1 MAEAPQ
7 DPTANS
13 GPALQA
19 FLIQAQYIKDF
30 SFENPR
36 APEIY
41 TIQTETPKVEVNVDV
56 AARPMPQENNYEVT
70 LQINAR
76 ADSGETTLFIS
87 ELTYGGIFTVSG
99 IPEDQVQAI
108 LMVEAPRQ
116 LFPFARAIVA
126 NATRDCG
133 FPPLIIQPLDFLK
146 LYTDNNAA
154 LAASPGA

>member
-7 DPTANS
+7 
-13 GPALQA
+13 GPAAASGADLQT
-19 FLIQAQYIKDF
+19 FLIRAQYIKDF
-30 SFENPR
+30 SFENPQ

-41 TIQTETPKVEVNVDV
+41 TKPSDEPRVDVNVDV
-56 AARPMPQENNYEVT
+56 SARPLAQENNYEVT

-76 ADSGETTLFIS
+76 ADSGESTLFIS

-99 IPEDQVQAI
+99 VPENQVQPI
-108 LMVEAPRQ
+108 LLVEAPRQ

-146 LYTDNNAA
+146 LYTEKAGPPK
-154 LAASPGA
+154 S

>member
-56 AARPMPQENNYEVT
+56 AARAMPQENNYEVT

>member
-7 DPTANS
+7 
-13 GPALQA
+13 GPAAAGGADLQT
-19 FLIQAQYIKDF
+19 FLIRAQYIKDF
-30 SFENPR
+30 SFENPQ

-41 TIQTETPKVEVNVDV
+41 TKPSDEPRVDVNVDV
-56 AARPMPQENNYEVT
+56 AARPLAQENNYEVT

-76 ADSGETTLFIS
+76 ADSGESTLFIS

-99 IPEDQVQAI
+99 VPKDQVQPI
-108 LMVEAPRQ
+108 LLVEAPRQ

-146 LYTDNNAA
+146 LYTEKA
-154 LAASPGA
+154 GAPKN

>member
-1 MAEAPQ
+1 MAETPQ
-7 DPTANS
+7 DPTAADGS
-13 GPALQA
+13 ALQT
-19 FLIQAQYIKDF
+19 FLIRAQYIKDF
-30 SFENPR
+30 SFENPQ

-41 TIQTETPKVEVNVDV
+41 TIQTDTPQVDVNVDV
-56 AARPMPQENNYEVT
+56 AARPLPQANNYEVT

-99 IPEDQVQAI
+99 VPEDQVQLI
-108 LMVEAPRQ
+108 LLVEAPRQ

-146 LYTDNNAA
+146 LYTEKITPPAA
-154 LAASPGA
+154 APGA